1 MTAVGAGNG
10 GRGSPDGCKTSTV
23 QGPDSADLWPDGV
36 DGDLYSRIV
45 RQVRDY
51 PGGVRFRR
59 LIETIHGPDR
69 VYRTVNGQQRPTAE
83 YQRVRRAVHDLADR
97 GVVRAE
103 RHRQQAL

>member
-1 MTAVGAGNG
+1 
-10 GRGSPDGCKTSTV
+10 
-23 QGPDSADLWPDGV
+23 V